1 MTKKE
6 RIELLEKQVLQLQE
20 RVAALELEQLRR
32 ERQQPWG
39 SPYQHPDT
47 TPTPFYPSIPHW
59 YKIAIGS

>member
-32 ERQQPWG
+32 ERPQPWG
-39 SPYQHPDT
+39 SPHQHPDT
-47 TPTPFYPSIPHW
+47 TPTQPYSLTPYW
-59 YKIAIGS
+59 YKITLG